1 MKRMFNIITILNP
14 ICFAYYKNTG
24 FILTDFI
31 LYCPVC
37 LINSISG
44 RFITMKIYSLQDFI
58 RYLDSNGELI
68 RIKAEVDARLEVTEI
83 SIRALQEGM
92 PALLFENVK
101 GAKFP
106 LAMNVLAS
114 DKRIEL
120 ALGKHPDRLGEELI
134 TFMEEAMPPRPKVFF
149 KHAGIT
155 RRIFSALPRKTCR
168 PTSQEVVV
176 NPDLNDIPVITSWPE
191 DGGPF
196 ITLPQV
202 FTYDP
207 HDGKRNVGMYRMQV
221 FDGRTTGMHWQ
232 IQKGGGFH
240 FYQAKK
246 LGRKF
251 EIAVALG
258 TDPALLLATVAALPE
273 GIDEVMFSGFLRSR
287 RTRMVKGK
295 SVGINVPADAEF
307 ILEGT
312 VHLTELRMEGPF
324 GDHFGHYSHASEFP
338 VFHISKITHR
348 KNPIYPATV
357 VGRPPMEDKYLGNAT
372 QQVLGPLIRLIHPEI
387 RNLWAYY
394 EAGFHNL
401 LVVSVE
407 ERYQKEAMKTALSI
421 MGEGQLS
428 LTKCIVTVSE
438 DVNPRDFN
446 AVLKAIRENF
456 DPAYDFI
463 MIPKVPLDTLDFT
476 SYKMNLGSKMIMDA
490 TRSGNTDRKMK
501 NPKSEI
507 DSVINV
513 IDNRI
518 SDWNLLGETLLV
530 VTVRNNGRDVVNK
543 LIKSDEL
550 VGPKI
555 VAAVSPDVDIR
566 NQEQTIWGIFTRFDA
581 ERDIMFT
588 EEKLVG
594 ISPLF
599 KGKMGID
606 ATWKKGY
613 PAPLV
618 MSEEIVKKVD
628 ERWDSYWK

>member
-1 MKRMFNIITILNP
+1 LP
-14 ICFAYYKNTG
+14 
-24 FILTDFI
+24 DFI
-31 LYCPVC
+31 IYCSDY
-37 LINSISG
+37 LINLISG
-44 RFITMKIYSLQDFI
+44 IFLTMKIYSLQDFI
-58 RYLDSNGELI
+58 KYLDSNGELI

-83 SIRALQEGM
+83 SIRALKEGM

-120 ALGKHPDRLGEELI
+120 ALGKHPDQLGEELI
-134 TFMEEAMPPRPKVFF
+134 TFMEDAMPPGPKVFF

-155 RRIFSALPRKTCR
+155 KRIFSTLPKKTCR
-168 PTSQEVVV
+168 PTSQEVVT

-196 ITLPQV
+196 ITLPQI

-207 HDGKRNVGMYRMQV
+207 HDGKRNVGMYRMQI
-221 FDGRTTGMHWQ
+221 FDGQTTGMHWQ

-240 FYQAKK
+240 YYQARK
-246 LGRKF
+246 LGREF

-273 GIDEVMFSGFLRSR
+273 GIDEVMFSGFLRGK

-295 SVGINVPADAEF
+295 SVSIKVPADAEF

-324 GDHFGHYSHASEFP
+324 GDHFGHYSHASKFP
-338 VFHISKITHR
+338 VFHINKVTHR

-387 RNLWAYY
+387 CNLWAYY

-438 DVNPRDFN
+438 NVNPRDFN
-446 AVLKAIRENF
+446 AVLTAIRENF
-456 DPAYDFI
+456 DPTYDFI

-490 TRSGNTDRKMK
+490 TRSRNADKEK
-501 NPKSEI
+501 ASKSEI
-507 DSVINV
+507 DRLIKT

-530 VTVRNNGRDVVNK
+530 VSVQDNGRDVVNK
-543 LIKSDEL
+543 LTKSEEL

-555 VAAVSPDVDIR
+555 IAVVSPDVDIR

-581 ERDIMFT
+581 ERDIMFA
-588 EEKLVG
+588 EEKLIG

-618 MSEEIVKKVD
+618 MSDEIVKKVD

>member
-1 MKRMFNIITILNP
+1 
-14 ICFAYYKNTG
+14 
-24 FILTDFI
+24 
-31 LYCPVC
+31 
-37 LINSISG
+37 
-44 RFITMKIYSLQDFI
+44 MKIYSLQDFI
-58 RYLDSNGELI
+58 KYLDSNGELI

-83 SIRALQEGM
+83 SIRALKEGM

-120 ALGKHPDRLGEELI
+120 ALGKHPDQLGEELI
-134 TFMEEAMPPRPKVFF
+134 TFMEDAMPPGPKVFF

-155 RRIFSALPRKTCR
+155 KRIFSTLPKKTCR
-168 PTSQEVVV
+168 PTSQEVVI

-207 HDGKRNVGMYRMQV
+207 HDGKRNVGMYRMQI
-221 FDGRTTGMHWQ
+221 FDGQTTGMHWQ

-240 FYQAKK
+240 YYQARK
-246 LGRKF
+246 LGREF

-273 GIDEVMFSGFLRSR
+273 GIDEVMFSGFLRGK
-287 RTRMVKGK
+287 RTRMVRGK
-295 SVGINVPADAEF
+295 SVSIKVPADAEF

-324 GDHFGHYSHASEFP
+324 GDHFGHYSHASKFP
-338 VFHISKITHR
+338 VFHINKVTHR

-387 RNLWAYY
+387 CNLWAYY

-446 AVLKAIRENF
+446 AVLTAIRENF
-456 DPAYDFI
+456 DPTYDFI

-490 TRSGNTDRKMK
+490 TRSGNADKTKASE
-501 NPKSEI
+501 SEI
-507 DSVINV
+507 GSLIKI
-513 IDNRI
+513 IDNRVL
-518 SDWNLLGETLLV
+518 DWNLLGETLLV
-530 VTVRNNGRDVVNK
+530 VSVQDNGRDVVNK
-543 LIKSDEL
+543 LTKSEEL

-555 VAAVSPDVDIR
+555 IAAVSPDVDIR

-581 ERDIMFT
+581 ERDIMFA
-588 EEKLVG
+588 EEKLIG

>member
-1 MKRMFNIITILNP
+1 MR
-14 ICFAYYKNTG
+14 
-24 FILTDFI
+24 
-31 LYCPVC
+31 
-37 LINSISG
+37 
-44 RFITMKIYSLQDFI
+44 IYSLQDFI
-58 RYLDSNGELI
+58 KYLDLNGELI
-68 RIKAEVDARLEVTEI
+68 RIRAEVDARLEVTEI
-83 SIRALQEGM
+83 SIRALKEGM

-120 ALGKHPDRLGEELI
+120 ALSKHPDRLGEELI
-134 TFMEEAMPPRPKVFF
+134 TFMEEAMPPKPKVFF

-155 RRIFSALPRKTCR
+155 KRIFSTLPKKTCR
-168 PTSQEVVV
+168 PTSQEVVI

-207 HDGKRNVGMYRMQV
+207 HDGKRNVGMYRMQI
-221 FDGRTTGMHWQ
+221 FDGQTTGMHWQ

-240 FYQAKK
+240 YYQA
-246 LGRKF
+246 RKMDREF

-273 GIDEVMFSGFLRSR
+273 GIDEVMFSGFLRGK
-287 RTRMVKGK
+287 RTRMVRGK
-295 SVGINVPADAEF
+295 SVSIKVPADAEF

-324 GDHFGHYSHASEFP
+324 GDHFGHYSHASKFP
-338 VFHISKITHR
+338 VFHINKVTHR

-372 QQVLGPLIRLIHPEI
+372 QQILGPLIRLIHPEI
-387 RNLWAYY
+387 CNLWAYY

-438 DVNPRDFN
+438 NVNPRDFN
-446 AVLKAIRENF
+446 AVLTAIRENF
-456 DPAYDFI
+456 DPTYDFI

-490 TRSGNTDRKMK
+490 TRSGNADKEK
-501 NPKSEI
+501 ASKSEI
-507 DSVINV
+507 GSLIKT
-513 IDNRI
+513 IDNRVL
-518 SDWNLLGETLLV
+518 DWSLLGETLLV
-530 VTVRNNGRDVVNK
+530 VSVQDNGRDVVNT
-543 LIKSDEL
+543 LTRSEEL

-555 VAAVSPDVDIR
+555 IAAVSPDVDIR

-581 ERDIMFT
+581 ERDIMFA

-618 MSEEIVKKVD
+618 MSDEIVKKVD

>member
-1 MKRMFNIITILNP
+1 MR
-14 ICFAYYKNTG
+14 
-24 FILTDFI
+24 
-31 LYCPVC
+31 
-37 LINSISG
+37 
-44 RFITMKIYSLQDFI
+44 IYSLQDFI
-58 RYLDSNGELI
+58 KYLDSNGELI
-68 RIKAEVDARLEVTEI
+68 RIKTEVDARLEVTEI
-83 SIRALQEGM
+83 SIRALQQGM

-120 ALGKHPDRLGEELI
+120 ALGKHPDQLGEELI

-149 KHAGIT
+149 KHPGIT
-155 RRIFSALPRKTCR
+155 KRIFSTLTKKTCR
-168 PTSQEVVV
+168 PTSQEVVI
-176 NPDLNDIPVITSWPE
+176 NSDLNDMPIITSWPE

-207 HDGKRNVGMYRMQV
+207 HDGKRNVGMYRMQI
-221 FDGRTTGMHWQ
+221 FDGQTTGMHWQ

-240 FYQAKK
+240 YYQARKM
-246 LGRKF
+246 GREF

-258 TDPALLLATVAALPE
+258 TDPALLLATIAALPE

-295 SVGINVPADAEF
+295 SVSIKVPADAEF

-324 GDHFGHYSHASEFP
+324 GDHFGHYSHASKFP
-338 VFHISKITHR
+338 VFHISKVTHR
-348 KNPIYPATV
+348 KNAIYPATV
-357 VGRPPMEDKYLGNAT
+357 VGRPPMEDKYLGNST
-372 QQVLGPLIRLIHPEI
+372 QQILGPLIRLIHHEI
-387 RNLWAYY
+387 RELWAYY

-407 ERYQKEAMKTALSI
+407 ERYQKEAMKTAISI

-428 LTKCIVTVSE
+428 LTKCIVMVSE

-456 DPAYDFI
+456 DPTYDFI

-490 TRSGNTDRKMK
+490 TKSGNIDRIKI
-501 NPKSEI
+501 PTKSEI
-507 DSVINV
+507 GQLAKT
-513 IDNRI
+513 IDNRVL
-518 SDWNLLGETLLV
+518 DFELLGETLLV
-530 VTVRNNGRDVVNK
+530 VTVKDNGRDVVSI
-543 LIKSDEL
+543 LTKSKEL

-555 VAAVSPDVDIR
+555 IAAVSPDVDIR

-581 ERDIMFT
+581 ERDIVFT

-594 ISPLF
+594 INPIF

-618 MSEEIVKKVD
+618 MSDEIVKKVD

>member
-1 MKRMFNIITILNP
+1 
-14 ICFAYYKNTG
+14 
-24 FILTDFI
+24 
-31 LYCPVC
+31 
-37 LINSISG
+37 
-44 RFITMKIYSLQDFI
+44 MKIYSLQDFI
-58 RYLDSNGELI
+58 KYLDSNGELI

-83 SIRALQEGM
+83 SIRALKEGM

-101 GAKFP
+101 SAKFP

-120 ALGKHPDRLGEELI
+120 ALGKHPDQLGEELI
-134 TFMEEAMPPRPKVFF
+134 TFMEDAMPPGPKVFF

-155 RRIFSALPRKTCR
+155 KRIFSTLPKKTCR
-168 PTSQEVVV
+168 PTSQEVVT

-196 ITLPQV
+196 ITLPQI

-207 HDGKRNVGMYRMQV
+207 HDGKRNVGMYRMQI
-221 FDGRTTGMHWQ
+221 FDGQTTGMHWQ

-240 FYQAKK
+240 YYQA
-246 LGRKF
+246 RKMDREF

-273 GIDEVMFSGFLRSR
+273 GIDEVMFSGFLRGK

-295 SVGINVPADAEF
+295 SVSIKVPADAEF

-324 GDHFGHYSHASEFP
+324 GDHFGHYSHASKFP
-338 VFHISKITHR
+338 VFHINKVTHR

-387 RNLWAYY
+387 CNLWAYY

-438 DVNPRDFN
+438 NVNPRDFN
-446 AVLKAIRENF
+446 AVLTAIRENF
-456 DPAYDFI
+456 DPTYDFI

-490 TRSGNTDRKMK
+490 TRSRNADKEK
-501 NPKSEI
+501 ASKSEI
-507 DSVINV
+507 DRLIKT

-530 VTVRNNGRDVVNK
+530 VSVQDNGRDVVNK
-543 LIKSDEL
+543 LTKSEEL

-555 VAAVSPDVDIR
+555 IAVVSPDVDIR
-566 NQEQTIWGIFTRFDA
+566 NQERTIWGIFTRFDA
-581 ERDIMFT
+581 ERDIMFA
-588 EEKLVG
+588 EEKLIG

-618 MSEEIVKKVD
+618 MSDEIVKKVD

>member
-1 MKRMFNIITILNP
+1 
-14 ICFAYYKNTG
+14 
-24 FILTDFI
+24 
-31 LYCPVC
+31 
-37 LINSISG
+37 
-44 RFITMKIYSLQDFI
+44 MKIYSLQDFI
-58 RYLDSNGELI
+58 KYLDSNGELI

-83 SIRALQEGM
+83 SIRALKEGM

-134 TFMEEAMPPRPKVFF
+134 TFMEEAMPPGPKVFF

-155 RRIFSALPRKTCR
+155 KRIFSALPKKTCR
-168 PTSQEVVV
+168 PTSQEVVI

-207 HDGKRNVGMYRMQV
+207 HDGKRNVGMYRMQI
-221 FDGRTTGMHWQ
+221 FDGQTTGMHWQ

-246 LGRKF
+246 TGREF

-273 GIDEVMFSGFLRSR
+273 GIDEVMFSGFLRGK

-295 SVGINVPADAEF
+295 SVSIKVPADAEF

-312 VHLTELRMEGPF
+312 VHLTELRVEGPF
-324 GDHFGHYSHASEFP
+324 GDHFGHYSHASKFP
-338 VFHISKITHR
+338 VFHISKVTHR
-348 KNPIYPATV
+348 KNPVYPATV

-387 RNLWAYY
+387 CNLWAYY

-438 DVNPRDFN
+438 GVNPRDFN
-446 AVLKAIRENF
+446 AVLTAIRENF
-456 DPAYDFI
+456 DPTYDFI

-490 TRSGNTDRKMK
+490 TRSGNADKEK
-501 NPKSEI
+501 ASKSEI
-507 DSVINV
+507 GSLIKT
-513 IDNRI
+513 IDNRVL
-518 SDWNLLGETLLV
+518 DWSLLGETLLV
-530 VTVRNNGRDVVNK
+530 VSVQDNGRDVVNT
-543 LIKSDEL
+543 LTRSEEL

-555 VAAVSPDVDIR
+555 IAAVSPDVDIR

-581 ERDIMFT
+581 ERDIMFA

-618 MSEEIVKKVD
+618 MSDEIVKKVD

>member
-1 MKRMFNIITILNP
+1 MR
-14 ICFAYYKNTG
+14 
-24 FILTDFI
+24 
-31 LYCPVC
+31 
-37 LINSISG
+37 
-44 RFITMKIYSLQDFI
+44 IYSLQDFI
-58 RYLDSNGELI
+58 KYLNLNGELI
-68 RIKAEVDARLEVTEI
+68 RIKAEVNARLEVTEI
-83 SIRALQEGM
+83 SIRALKEGM
-92 PALLFENVK
+92 PALLFENVE

-134 TFMEEAMPPRPKVFF
+134 TFMEEAMPPGPKVFF

-155 RRIFSALPRKTCR
+155 KRIFSALPKKTCR
-168 PTSQEVVV
+168 PTSQEVVI

-207 HDGKRNVGMYRMQV
+207 HDGKRNVGMYRMQI
-221 FDGRTTGMHWQ
+221 FDGQTTGMHWQ

-246 LGRKF
+246 TGREF

-273 GIDEVMFSGFLRSR
+273 GIDEVMFSGFLRGK

-295 SVGINVPADAEF
+295 SVSIKVPADAEF

-312 VHLTELRMEGPF
+312 VHLTELRVEGPF
-324 GDHFGHYSHASEFP
+324 GDHFGHYSHASKFP
-338 VFHISKITHR
+338 VFHISKVTHR

-387 RNLWAYY
+387 CNLWAYY

-438 DVNPRDFN
+438 GVNPRDFN
-446 AVLKAIRENF
+446 AVLTAIRENF
-456 DPAYDFI
+456 DPTYDFI

-490 TRSGNTDRKMK
+490 TRSGNADKEK
-501 NPKSEI
+501 ASKSEI
-507 DSVINV
+507 GSLIKT
-513 IDNRI
+513 IDNRVL
-518 SDWNLLGETLLV
+518 DWSLLGETLLV
-530 VTVRNNGRDVVNK
+530 VSVQDNGRDVVNT
-543 LIKSDEL
+543 LTRSEEL

-555 VAAVSPDVDIR
+555 IAAVSPDVDIR

-581 ERDIMFT
+581 ERDIMFA

-618 MSEEIVKKVD
+618 MSDEIVKKVD

>member
-1 MKRMFNIITILNP
+1 
-14 ICFAYYKNTG
+14 
-24 FILTDFI
+24 
-31 LYCPVC
+31 
-37 LINSISG
+37 
-44 RFITMKIYSLQDFI
+44 MKIYSLQDFI
-58 RYLDSNGELI
+58 KYLDSNGELI
-68 RIKAEVDARLEVTEI
+68 RIKTEVDARLEVTEI
-83 SIRALQEGM
+83 SIRALKEGM

-120 ALGKHPDRLGEELI
+120 ALGKHPDQLGKELI
-134 TFMEEAMPPRPKVFF
+134 TFMEDAMPPRPKVFF

-155 RRIFSALPRKTCR
+155 KRIFSTLTKKTSR
-168 PTSQEVVV
+168 PTSQEVVI
-176 NPDLNDIPVITSWPE
+176 NPDLNEMPITTSWPE

-196 ITLPQV
+196 LTLPQV

-207 HDGKRNVGMYRMQV
+207 HDGKRNVGMYRMQI
-221 FDGRTTGMHWQ
+221 FDGQTTGMHWQ

-240 FYQAKK
+240 YYQARKRGK
-246 LGRKF
+246 KF

-258 TDPALLLATVAALPE
+258 TDPALLLATIAALPE

-295 SVGINVPADAEF
+295 SVSIKVPADAEF

-324 GDHFGHYSHASEFP
+324 GDHFGHYSHASKFP

-357 VGRPPMEDKYLGNAT
+357 VGRPPMEDKYLGNST
-372 QQVLGPLIRLIHPEI
+372 QQILGPLIRLIHPEI
-387 RNLWAYY
+387 CNLWAYY

-456 DPAYDFI
+456 DPTYDFI

-490 TRSGNTDRKMK
+490 TKKCELQIADCRVT

-507 DSVINV
+507 RNPKSELDSLIKT
-513 IDNRI
+513 IDNRV
-518 SDWNLLGETLLV
+518 SDWNLLGDTLLV
-530 VTVRNNGRDVVNK
+530 VTVRDDGRDVVNK
-543 LIKSDEL
+543 LIKSKEL

-555 VAAVSPDVDIR
+555 IAAVSPDVDIR

-594 ISPLF
+594 ISPIF

-618 MSEEIVKKVD
+618 MSDEIVKKVD

>member
-1 MKRMFNIITILNP
+1 
-14 ICFAYYKNTG
+14 
-24 FILTDFI
+24 
-31 LYCPVC
+31 
-37 LINSISG
+37 
-44 RFITMKIYSLQDFI
+44 MKIYSLQDFI

-83 SIRALQEGM
+83 SIRALKEGM

-134 TFMEEAMPPRPKVFF
+134 TFMEDAMPPGPKVFF
-149 KHAGIT
+149 KHPGIT
-155 RRIFSALPRKTCR
+155 KRIFSALPRKTCR
-168 PTSQEVVV
+168 PTSQEVVI
-176 NPDLNDIPVITSWPE
+176 NPDLNDIPIITSWPE

-207 HDGKRNVGMYRMQV
+207 NDGKRNVGMYRMQI
-221 FDGRTTGMHWQ
+221 FDGQTTGMHWQ

-240 FYQAKK
+240 YYQARK
-246 LGRKF
+246 LGSEF

-273 GIDEVMFSGFLRSR
+273 GIDEVMFSGFLRNR

-295 SVGINVPADAEF
+295 SVSIKVPADAEF

-324 GDHFGHYSHASEFP
+324 GDHFGHYSHASKFP
-338 VFHISKITHR
+338 VFHINKVTHR
-348 KNPIYPATV
+348 KDPIYPATV

-387 RNLWAYY
+387 CNLWAYY

-446 AVLKAIRENF
+446 AILKAIRENF
-456 DPAYDFI
+456 DPTYDFI

-490 TRSGNTDRKMK
+490 TRSGHSDKGK
-501 NPKSEI
+501 ASKSEI
-507 DSVINV
+507 GSLIKT
-513 IDNRI
+513 IDNRVL
-518 SDWNLLGETLLV
+518 DWNLLGETLLV
-530 VTVRNNGRDVVNK
+530 VSAQDNGRDVVNK
-543 LIKSDEL
+543 LTKSEEL

-555 VAAVSPDVDIR
+555 IAVVSPDVDIR

-581 ERDIMFT
+581 ERDIIFA

-618 MSEEIVKKVD
+618 MSEEIVRRVD

>member
-1 MKRMFNIITILNP
+1 
-14 ICFAYYKNTG
+14 
-24 FILTDFI
+24 
-31 LYCPVC
+31 
-37 LINSISG
+37 
-44 RFITMKIYSLQDFI
+44 
-58 RYLDSNGELI
+58 
-68 RIKAEVDARLEVTEI
+68 
-83 SIRALQEGM
+83 M

-134 TFMEEAMPPRPKVFF
+134 TFMEEAMPPKPKVFF

-155 RRIFSALPRKTCR
+155 KRIFSTLPRKTCR
-168 PTSQEVVV
+168 PTSQEVVI

-207 HDGKRNVGMYRMQV
+207 HDGKRNVGMYRMQI
-221 FDGRTTGMHWQ
+221 FDGQTTGMHWQ

-240 FYQAKK
+240 YYQA
-246 LGRKF
+246 RKMDREF

-273 GIDEVMFSGFLRSR
+273 GIDEVMFSGFLRGK

-295 SVGINVPADAEF
+295 SVSIKVPADAEF

-324 GDHFGHYSHASEFP
+324 GDHFGHYSHASKFP
-338 VFHISKITHR
+338 VFHINKVTHR

-387 RNLWAYY
+387 CNLWAYY

-438 DVNPRDFN
+438 NVNPRDFN
-446 AVLKAIRENF
+446 AVLTAIRENF
-456 DPAYDFI
+456 DPTYDFI

-490 TRSGNTDRKMK
+490 TRSRNADKEK
-501 NPKSEI
+501 ASKSEI
-507 DSVINV
+507 DRLIKT

-530 VTVRNNGRDVVNK
+530 VSVQDNGRDVVNK
-543 LIKSDEL
+543 LTKSEEL

-555 VAAVSPDVDIR
+555 IAAVSPDVDIR

-581 ERDIMFT
+581 ERDIMFA
-588 EEKLVG
+588 EEKLIG

-618 MSEEIVKKVD
+618 MSDEIVKKVD

>member
-1 MKRMFNIITILNP
+1 
-14 ICFAYYKNTG
+14 
-24 FILTDFI
+24 
-31 LYCPVC
+31 
-37 LINSISG
+37 
-44 RFITMKIYSLQDFI
+44 
-58 RYLDSNGELI
+58 
-68 RIKAEVDARLEVTEI
+68 
-83 SIRALQEGM
+83 M

-134 TFMEEAMPPRPKVFF
+134 TFMEEAMPPGPKVFF

-155 RRIFSALPRKTCR
+155 KRIFSALPKKTCR
-168 PTSQEVVV
+168 PTSQEVVI

-207 HDGKRNVGMYRMQV
+207 HDGKRNVGMYRMQI
-221 FDGRTTGMHWQ
+221 FDGQTTGIHWQ

-246 LGRKF
+246 TGREF

-273 GIDEVMFSGFLRSR
+273 GIDEVMFSGFLRGK

-295 SVGINVPADAEF
+295 SVSIKVPADAEF

-312 VHLTELRMEGPF
+312 VHLTELRVEGPF
-324 GDHFGHYSHASEFP
+324 GDHFGHYSHASKFP
-338 VFHISKITHR
+338 VFHISKVTHR
-348 KNPIYPATV
+348 KNPVYPATV

-387 RNLWAYY
+387 CNLWAYY

-446 AVLKAIRENF
+446 AVLTAIRENF
-456 DPAYDFI
+456 DPTYDFI

-490 TRSGNTDRKMK
+490 TRSK
-501 NPKSEI
+501 NADKEKASKSEI
-507 DSVINV
+507 DRLIKT
-513 IDNRI
+513 IDNRVL
-518 SDWNLLGETLLV
+518 DWNLLGETLLV
-530 VTVRNNGRDVVNK
+530 VSVQDNGRDVVNK
-543 LIKSDEL
+543 LTKSEEL

-555 VAAVSPDVDIR
+555 IAAVSPDVDIR

-581 ERDIMFT
+581 ERDIMFA
-588 EEKLVG
+588 EEKLIG

>member
-1 MKRMFNIITILNP
+1 MR
-14 ICFAYYKNTG
+14 
-24 FILTDFI
+24 
-31 LYCPVC
+31 
-37 LINSISG
+37 
-44 RFITMKIYSLQDFI
+44 IYSLQDFI
-58 RYLDSNGELI
+58 KYLDLNGELI

-83 SIRALQEGM
+83 SIRALKEGM

-134 TFMEEAMPPRPKVFF
+134 TFMEEAMPPGPKVFF

-155 RRIFSALPRKTCR
+155 KRIFSALPKKTCR
-168 PTSQEVVV
+168 PTSQEVVI

-207 HDGKRNVGMYRMQV
+207 HDGKRNVGMYRMQI
-221 FDGRTTGMHWQ
+221 FDGQTTGMHWQ

-240 FYQAKK
+240 YYQARKM
-246 LGRKF
+246 GREF

-273 GIDEVMFSGFLRSR
+273 GIDEVMFSGFLRGK

-295 SVGINVPADAEF
+295 SVSIKVPADAEF

-324 GDHFGHYSHASEFP
+324 GDHFGHYSHASKFP
-338 VFHISKITHR
+338 VFHINKVTHR

-387 RNLWAYY
+387 CNLWAYY

-446 AVLKAIRENF
+446 AVLTAIRENF
-456 DPAYDFI
+456 DPTYDFI

-490 TRSGNTDRKMK
+490 TRSK
-501 NPKSEI
+501 NADKEKASKSEI
-507 DSVINV
+507 DRLIKT

-530 VTVRNNGRDVVNK
+530 VSVQDNGRDVVNK
-543 LIKSDEL
+543 LTKSEEL

-555 VAAVSPDVDIR
+555 IAAVSPDVDIR
-566 NQEQTIWGIFTRFDA
+566 NQEQAIWGIFTRFDA
-581 ERDIMFT
+581 ERDIMFA

-618 MSEEIVKKVD
+618 MSDEIVKKVD

>member
-1 MKRMFNIITILNP
+1 MR
-14 ICFAYYKNTG
+14 
-24 FILTDFI
+24 
-31 LYCPVC
+31 
-37 LINSISG
+37 
-44 RFITMKIYSLQDFI
+44 IYSLQDFI
-58 RYLDSNGELI
+58 KYLDLNGELI

-83 SIRALQEGM
+83 STRALKEGM

-134 TFMEEAMPPRPKVFF
+134 TFMEEAMPPGPKVFF

-155 RRIFSALPRKTCR
+155 KRIFSALPKKTCR
-168 PTSQEVVV
+168 PTSQEVVI

-207 HDGKRNVGMYRMQV
+207 HDGKRNVGMYRMQI
-221 FDGRTTGMHWQ
+221 FDGQTTGMHWQ

-246 LGRKF
+246 TGREF

-273 GIDEVMFSGFLRSR
+273 GIDEVMFSGFLRGK

-295 SVGINVPADAEF
+295 SVSIKVPADAEF

-312 VHLTELRMEGPF
+312 VHLTELRVEGPF
-324 GDHFGHYSHASEFP
+324 GDHFGHYSHASKFP
-338 VFHISKITHR
+338 VFHISKVTHR
-348 KNPIYPATV
+348 KNPVYPATV

-387 RNLWAYY
+387 CNLWAYY

-446 AVLKAIRENF
+446 AVLTAIRENF
-456 DPAYDFI
+456 DPTYDFI

-490 TRSGNTDRKMK
+490 TRSK
-501 NPKSEI
+501 NADKEKASKSEI
-507 DSVINV
+507 DRLIKT
-513 IDNRI
+513 IDNRVL
-518 SDWNLLGETLLV
+518 DWNLLGETLLV
-530 VTVRNNGRDVVNK
+530 VSVQDNGRDVVNK
-543 LIKSDEL
+543 LTKSEEL

-555 VAAVSPDVDIR
+555 IAAVSPDVDIR
-566 NQEQTIWGIFTRFDA
+566 NQEQAIWGIFTRFDA
-581 ERDIMFT
+581 ERDIMFA

-618 MSEEIVKKVD
+618 MSDEIVKKVD

>member
-1 MKRMFNIITILNP
+1 
-14 ICFAYYKNTG
+14 
-24 FILTDFI
+24 
-31 LYCPVC
+31 
-37 LINSISG
+37 
-44 RFITMKIYSLQDFI
+44 MKIYSLQDFI
-58 RYLDSNGELI
+58 KYLDSNGELI

-83 SIRALQEGM
+83 SIRALKEGM

-101 GAKFP
+101 SAKFP
-106 LAMNVLAS
+106 LVMNVLAS

-120 ALGKHPDRLGEELI
+120 ALGKHPDQLGEELI
-134 TFMEEAMPPRPKVFF
+134 TFMEDAMPPGPKVFF

-155 RRIFSALPRKTCR
+155 KRIFSTLPKKTCR
-168 PTSQEVVV
+168 PTSQEVVT

-196 ITLPQV
+196 ITLPQI

-207 HDGKRNVGMYRMQV
+207 HDGKRNVGMYRMQI
-221 FDGRTTGMHWQ
+221 FDGQTTGMHWQ

-240 FYQAKK
+240 YYQARK
-246 LGRKF
+246 LGREF

-273 GIDEVMFSGFLRSR
+273 GIDEVMFSGFLRGK

-295 SVGINVPADAEF
+295 SVSIKVPADAEF
-307 ILEGT
+307 ILEGI

-324 GDHFGHYSHASEFP
+324 GDHFGHYSHASKFP
-338 VFHISKITHR
+338 VFHINKVTHR

-387 RNLWAYY
+387 CNLWAYY

-446 AVLKAIRENF
+446 AVLTAIRENF
-456 DPAYDFI
+456 DPTYDFI

-490 TRSGNTDRKMK
+490 TRSGNADKTKASE
-501 NPKSEI
+501 SEI
-507 DSVINV
+507 GSLIKI
-513 IDNRI
+513 IDNRVL
-518 SDWNLLGETLLV
+518 DWNLLGETLLV
-530 VTVRNNGRDVVNK
+530 VSVQDNGRDVVNK
-543 LIKSDEL
+543 LTKSEEL

-555 VAAVSPDVDIR
+555 IAAVSPDVDIR
-566 NQEQTIWGIFTRFDA
+566 NQEQAIWGIFTRFDA
-581 ERDIMFT
+581 ERDIMFA

-618 MSEEIVKKVD
+618 MSDEIVKKVD

>member
-1 MKRMFNIITILNP
+1 MR
-14 ICFAYYKNTG
+14 
-24 FILTDFI
+24 
-31 LYCPVC
+31 
-37 LINSISG
+37 
-44 RFITMKIYSLQDFI
+44 IYSLQDFI
-58 RYLDSNGELI
+58 KYLDLNGELI

-83 SIRALQEGM
+83 STRALKEGM

-120 ALGKHPDRLGEELI
+120 ALGKHPDQLGEELI
-134 TFMEEAMPPRPKVFF
+134 TFMEDAMPPGPKVFF

-155 RRIFSALPRKTCR
+155 KRIFSTLPKKTCR
-168 PTSQEVVV
+168 PTSQEVVT

-196 ITLPQV
+196 ITLPQI

-207 HDGKRNVGMYRMQV
+207 HDGKRNVGMYRMQI
-221 FDGRTTGMHWQ
+221 FDGQTTGMHWQ

-240 FYQAKK
+240 YYQARKM
-246 LGRKF
+246 GREF

-273 GIDEVMFSGFLRSR
+273 GIDEVMFSGFLRGK

-295 SVGINVPADAEF
+295 SVSIKVPADAEF

-324 GDHFGHYSHASEFP
+324 GDHFGHYSHASKFP
-338 VFHISKITHR
+338 VFHINKVTHR

-387 RNLWAYY
+387 CNLWAYY

-446 AVLKAIRENF
+446 AVLTAIRENF
-456 DPAYDFI
+456 DPTYDFI

-490 TRSGNTDRKMK
+490 TRSK
-501 NPKSEI
+501 NADKEKASKSEI
-507 DSVINV
+507 GSLIKT
-513 IDNRI
+513 IDNRVL
-518 SDWNLLGETLLV
+518 DWNLLGETLLV
-530 VTVRNNGRDVVNK
+530 VSVQDNGRDVVNK
-543 LIKSDEL
+543 LTKSEEL

-555 VAAVSPDVDIR
+555 IAAVSPDVDIR

-581 ERDIMFT
+581 ERDIMFA
-588 EEKLVG
+588 EEKLIG

-618 MSEEIVKKVD
+618 MSDEIVKKVD